1 MTKTEPRLRGV
12 FFDLDDTLIATTQ
25 AVTGALTSI
34 TPLLQSQKVGVTTEV
49 LYATMA
55 GAYQSLFGYGTPGYA
70 ELATLPTEPLR
81 RRLTQE
87 TLARFGIEDLDL
99 TEIIWQ
105 AYAHAE
111 RTILCPF
118 ADTVATL
125 AALKPQFYLGIITNG
140 PAQLQREKL
149 AGLGLLSWF
158 DLVLTDAEV
167 GHPKPDSRIFE
178 RTEQLT
184 GCSGGELLFVGDTWD
199 ADIMGANQRGW
210 HSVYLGTHTS
220 PGATYCVPTRW
231 EILHLP
237 PVAGVLALASND
249 NVTDT
254 V

>member
-1 MTKTEPRLRGV
+1 MTRAEPRLRGV

-25 AVTGALTSI
+25 AVTRALARI
-34 TPLLQSQKVGVTTEV
+34 TPLVQSRTVGVTTEV

-55 GAYQSLFGYGTPGYA
+55 GAYQRLFGYGTPGYA

-87 TLARFGIEDLDL
+87 TLARLGIDDLDF
-99 TEIIWQ
+99 TELVWQ
-105 AYAHAE
+105 TYAQAE
-111 RTILCPF
+111 RAVLRPF

-125 AALKPQFYLGIITNG
+125 AALKPQLYLGIITNG
-140 PAQLQREKL
+140 PARLQREKL
-149 AGLGLLSWF
+149 SDLGLLSWF

-178 RTEQLT
+178 RAEQLAGYST
-184 GCSGGELLFVGDTWD
+184 GELLFVGDTWE
-199 ADIMGANQRGW
+199 ADIEGANQRGW
-210 HSVYLGTHTS
+210 HSVYLGTHLS
-220 PGATYCVPTRW
+220 PERTYCVPTRW